1 MPFAARYGHTD
12 EELLLDLDLQDRMM
26 NLYAESHGHVSVG
39 NWILIVH
46 PDNSTEFYRFDN
58 KKEMWCCSLKAEIRR
73 ALADEMAASA
83 AHSPMALAGCG
94 NRGVRE
100 P

>member
-1 MPFAARYGHTD
+1 MTTSSSHYQGSPDHKHFFAPLDRWLVPFAARYGHTD

-73 ALADEMAASA
+73 ALA
-83 AHSPMALAGCG
+83 
-94 NRGVRE
+94 
-100 P
+100 